1 MKHVKKQ
8 DSILAYTIDLTKISL
23 ADTLGFIEAN

>member
-8 DSILAYTIDLTKISL
+8 DSIVAYTIDLTKISL
-23 ADTLGFIEAN
+23 ADALGFI